1 MTPLGNRISL
11 SFIRSALLVGLL
23 LIAVACSPVVQGVDQ
38 PPKLRPG
45 PTGISGKVVDR
56 HGAVAADVYVYAYRN
71 TRSQLRGPA
80 DFAARVNPDGSYF
93 LDLVEGRYY
102 LVARQRQGRADSGP
116 PRAGDAWSL
125 YIDNPVKVMPG
136 HTSHADFRLQSLGRP
151 LAQGK
156 GISDTSTRLTGTVVD
171 SAGEVVVGATV
182 MAYQDADLKRM
193 PDFASPPTDESGR
206 FSLPVAGAGSYCL
219 AARTRSRGQPQPGEP
234 YGIYQAADGSPC
246 VKVGEGVTDVGRIVL
261 RPYRQ

>member
-1 MTPLGNRISL
+1 MTPFANRIAVFIVRGAL
-11 SFIRSALLVGLL
+11 SACLL
-23 LIAVACSPVVQGVDQ
+23 LAVACSPVVQSVDQ
-38 PPKLRPG
+38 PPRLQPG

-125 YIDNPVKVMPG
+125 YLDNPVEVMPG
-136 HTSHADFRLQSLGRP
+136 HTSRADFRLQSLGRP

-156 GISDTSTRLTGTVVD
+156 GISDTSTRLTGMVVD
-171 SAGEVVVGATV
+171 GAGEAVTGATV
-182 MAYQDADLKRM
+182 MAYLDADLKRM
-193 PDFASPPTDESGR
+193 PDFASPPTDEAGR

-219 AARTRSRGQPQPGEP
+219 AARAKSRGQPQPGEP
-234 YGIYQAADGSPC
+234 YGVYRAADGSSC
-246 VKVGEGVTDVGRIVL
+246 IQVGEGVTDVGRIVL